1 MSLCCWCACLFVF
14 DILALKK
21 QFLFSAP
28 EIEGRLNNIA
38 SEIYSTD
45 YQEIKD
51 YVCTQNRVRPCRPLL
66 WIKMTLILCL
76 DQYTVQLYPVKCRAG
91 DWKRT
96 KTTDTVFHCFS
107 TEVRWQRWHK
117 QPATNPVSPGA
128 RGQHPHLAG
137 RDSGQACR
145 ELLQGRHV

>member
-1 MSLCCWCACLFVF
+1 MCLPLCFRLSSES
-14 DILALKK
+14 ALKK

-28 EIEGRLNNIA
+28 EIEGRLHNIA
-38 SEIYSTD
+38 SEIYSTEC
-45 YQEIKD
+45 QQIKD
-51 YVCTQNRVRPCRPLL
+51 HVCTENRVHPCRPLL
-66 WIKMTLILCL
+66 WIKMTLILYFE
-76 DQYTVQLYPVKCRAG
+76 QYTIQLYPVKCRAG

-96 KTTDTVFHCFS
+96 KTTDAVFHCFS

-117 QPATNPVSPGA
+117 QPAANPVSPGA

-145 ELLQGRHV
+145 EFLQGRHV